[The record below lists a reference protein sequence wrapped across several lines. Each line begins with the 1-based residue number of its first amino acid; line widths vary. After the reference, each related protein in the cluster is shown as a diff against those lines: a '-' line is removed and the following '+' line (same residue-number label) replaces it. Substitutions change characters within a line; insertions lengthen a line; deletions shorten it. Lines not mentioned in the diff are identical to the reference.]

1 MSNPSNPRYSSDA
14 RSLGEILA
22 MYEAD
27 GFTAQ
32 FGSRPGG
39 RIVCFSCHFEAPADE
54 FELVSLSRTEGAS
67 DPDDMLVVA
76 ALKCRQCGCQ
86 GTLVLNYGP
95 ESSEDDADVLKAL
108 EAVDK
113 RTENPTE

>member
-1 MSNPSNPRYSSDA
+1 MTYAGDA

-32 FGSRPGG
+32 FGAREGG
-39 RIVCFSCHFEAPADE
+39 RIVCFSCHFEGPAEE

-67 DPDDMLVVA
+67 DPDDMLAVA
-76 ALKCRQCGCQ
+76 ALRCPQCGAS
-86 GTLVLNYGP
+86 GTLILNYGP
-95 ESSEDDADVLKAL
+95 ESSEEDTEVLQRL

-113 RTENPTE
+113 ARENPTS

>member
-1 MSNPSNPRYSSDA
+1 MTAGDYVSDG
-14 RSLGEILA
+14 RTLTEILA

-27 GFTAQ
+27 GFTHQLGA
-32 FGSRPGG
+32 RPGG
-39 RIVCFSCHFEAPADE
+39 QIICFSCRFEAPADQ

-67 DPDDMLVVA
+67 DPDDMLAVA
-76 ALKCRQCGCQ
+76 ALRCRQCGVA

-95 ESSEDDADVLKAL
+95 EAGEDDVAVLQQL

-113 RTENPTE
+113 ARENPTS

>member
-1 MSNPSNPRYSSDA
+1 MSDEDPGYASDA
-14 RSLGEILA
+14 RTLTEILA
-22 MYEAD
+22 LYEGR

-32 FGSRPGG
+32 LGARPGG
-39 RIVCFSCHFEAPADE
+39 RIVCFSCHHEAPAED

-67 DPDDMLVVA
+67 DPDDMLAVA
-76 ALKCRQCGCQ
+76 ALRCPKCGCQ

-95 ESSEDDADVLKAL
+95 EAGEDDVDALRRL

-113 RTENPTE
+113 RTENPT

>member
-1 MSNPSNPRYSSDA
+1 MSYASDA
-14 RSLGEILA
+14 RSLSEILA

-32 FGSRPGG
+32 LGARADG
-39 RIVCFSCHFEAPADE
+39 RIVCFSCHFEAPAEE

-67 DPDDMLVVA
+67 DPDDMLAVA
-76 ALKCRQCGCQ
+76 ALRCPKCQCQ

-95 ESSEDDADVLKAL
+95 ESSQEDADVLKRL

-113 RTENPTE
+113 TRENPTE